1 MRRSLAIALAAGVLL
16 LGGCD
21 RPHSTGSAAPP
32 GAGQPPAA
40 DQSPAPAPTVTHP
53 ATTANPPAAAKA
65 GTGDVDSLLNA
76 VDKQLSS
83 DDQPAQDQD

>member
-1 MRRSLAIALAAGVLL
+1 MRRTLAVALAAGVLL

-21 RPHSTGSAAPP
+21 RLHATGSASPP
-32 GAGQPPAA
+32 ATGQSPAA
-40 DQSPAPAPTVTHP
+40 DQPPATAPARTVTHI
-53 ATTANPPAAAKA
+53 ATTTNPPAAAK
-65 GTGDVDSLLNA
+65 TVDSLLNA